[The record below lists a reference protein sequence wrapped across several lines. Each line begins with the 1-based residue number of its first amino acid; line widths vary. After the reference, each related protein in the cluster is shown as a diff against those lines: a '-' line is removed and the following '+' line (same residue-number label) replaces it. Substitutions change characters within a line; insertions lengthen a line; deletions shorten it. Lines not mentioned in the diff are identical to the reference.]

1 MDEVNELLEKEKT
14 LYRLQA
20 MEANAAAEAWKSKYE
35 NLIGDVADT
44 AALSNYQTCEIA
56 AGIEAT
62 SSAGT
67 SKDEKPKIANLDR
80 LLALSDSRTI
90 NISNH
95 RLIKSDIT
103 NLTKAVRD
111 QTHSNPYFIVM
122 RHNNLN
128 DSDFSSSNKPNT
140 GDVFSPL
147 ISAPLVEA
155 LDFLYNDFGA
165 GFENTPL

>member
-1 MDEVNELLEKEKT
+1 MDRSQHAATPLSSSPALLGPHSSQNQSSKSSFEQEIPLLDEVNELLEKEKT

-67 SKDEKPKIANLDR
+67 SKDEKPKIDTNT
-80 LLALSDSRTI
+80 LL
-90 NISNH
+90 
-95 RLIKSDIT
+95 
-103 NLTKAVRD
+103 
-111 QTHSNPYFIVM
+111 
-122 RHNNLN
+122 
-128 DSDFSSSNKPNT
+128 
-140 GDVFSPL
+140 
-147 ISAPLVEA
+147 
-155 LDFLYNDFGA
+155 
-165 GFENTPL
+165 